1 MSDEFKWQRHF
12 LKMAELVAQQSKDP
26 STKVGAVIVH
36 PETKHVLSTGFN
48 GFPQGVKDLPERYAE
63 RALKYELVAHAEV
76 NAIVR
81 AGRRGISVEG
91 GHLYVVPTL
100 MVPSCC
106 NNCAKY
112 VVQAGI
118 TKLWY
123 WEPVKVEDRWE
134 QLAKFTRI
142 LFDEGGVEY
151 QAVPREADIPQVL
164 SNRQQEHLKTVVIN
178 EHAHGIEN
186 GHH

>member
-1 MSDEFKWQRHF
+1 MEASEYKWHVHF
-12 LKMAELVAQQSKDP
+12 LKMAEHVALASKDP
-26 STKVGAVIVH
+26 STKVGSVIVH
-36 PETKHVLSTGFN
+36 PETRHVLSTGYN
-48 GFPQGVKDLPERYAE
+48 GFPQGVKDTPERYNE
-63 RALKYELVAHAEV
+63 RAIKYELVAHAEV

-91 GHLYVVPTL
+91 GHIYVIPTL

-118 TKLWY
+118 KKLWY
-123 WEPVKVEDRWE
+123 WEPLKVEDRWE

-151 QAVPREADIPQVL
+151 EAVPRETNIPLVT
-164 SNRQQEHLKTVVIN
+164 SNRQQEALNIVTLN
-178 EHAHGIEN
+178 EDVHG
-186 GHH
+186 H